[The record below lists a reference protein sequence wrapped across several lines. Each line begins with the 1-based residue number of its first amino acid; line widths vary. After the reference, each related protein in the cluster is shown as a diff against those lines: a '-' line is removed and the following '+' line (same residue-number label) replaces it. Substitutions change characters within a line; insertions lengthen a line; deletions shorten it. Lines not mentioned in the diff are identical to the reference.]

1 MTPARTTAHP
11 RPSMAGAFP
20 GRRDDVRPAADL
32 AVPGSRATGGF
43 ATAVLVLSTG
53 AFFAV
58 FRGGGG
64 AAEGSDPL
72 ILLLWVA
79 AYLVA
84 GVALLDGGLRL
95 RLPVRVPVSLLAFV
109 ALAAGSVLW
118 SVAAEVTLRRTFGL
132 VGTVLVGLLLAHR
145 LAPVEILDAVRRA
158 MLIVAVASLLLWAVG
173 DPRVIDPVHD
183 SLRGVVATKNTLGR
197 VMGLGLLAAAT
208 SAFIDRGRTRR
219 ALLSAAPMV
228 LALALTD
235 SAGGALIAVMILVL
249 MLIAS
254 LWAAPSG
261 RVFLGGAAFLAL
273 GGIAL
278 VLPTT
283 TADDVVALLGR
294 DLTITGRTEIWQL
307 SFDALAQRPFLG
319 FGYGAFWHEDG
330 AIEAARIA
338 ALLYWPVPNAHN
350 GLLDVA
356 LDLGVVGAVVALVV
370 VTVLLAAGVRDLR
383 AGRRQAGV
391 LRMAIGLLVVVSNL
405 VESSFLQENAFLTVV
420 FVAAL
425 AARQPDPWPQAG
437 AP

>member
-20 GRRDDVRPAADL
+20 GRRDDVRPGADL

-58 FRGGGG
+58 FRSGGG

-118 SVAAEVTLRRTFGL
+118 SVVAEVTLRRTFGL
-132 VGTVLVGLLLAHR
+132 VGTVLVGLLLAQR